1 MANVKL
7 RNDQLKRLGR
17 LTAKNPD
24 RAEKVAERMTERRS
38 RLQRGKEYFDKNV
51 EKFTPKVPSVA
62 KKGAKVAPKK
72 AYGGAMSMMKKGGKM
87 KKSK

>member
-7 RNDQLKRLGR
+7 RPDQYKRLGR

-24 RAEKVAERMTERRS
+24 RAEKVGARMTERRS
-38 RLQRGKEYFDKNV
+38 RMQRGKEFFEKNV
-51 EKFTPKVPSVA
+51 DKLTPKVPTMA
-62 KKGAKVAPKK
+62 KKGTKVAPKK
-72 AYGGAMSMMKKGGKM
+72 AYGGMMMKKGGKM